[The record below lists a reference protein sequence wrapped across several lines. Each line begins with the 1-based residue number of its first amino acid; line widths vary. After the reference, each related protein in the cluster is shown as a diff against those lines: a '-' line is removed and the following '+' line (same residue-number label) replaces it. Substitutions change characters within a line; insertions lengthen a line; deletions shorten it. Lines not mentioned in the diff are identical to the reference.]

1 MGQILKLSRK
11 IKVNRTR
18 CQLWLHLSPSLLG
31 PEKHSPHLWP
41 ILQAFLADY
50 NSRPA
55 LKHSQARLLLPKSE
69 RNGPHPR
76 DTFLEPSHTPCLLIP
91 LLLVKIH
98 HILLSTWACMALRS
112 FKKHTGLL
120 SLVLGILSSLFSSLS
135 GVFLVLSVRTPWP
148 QISGAMQLLMSE
160 NHCWLC

>member
-1 MGQILKLSRK
+1 MGSVTESLLIVLALVELYGREYGTIMGQILKLSRK

-91 LLLVKIH
+91 LLLVKNTSH
-98 HILLSTWACMALRS
+98 SPVHLSMHGSRLL
-112 FKKHTGLL
+112 
-120 SLVLGILSSLFSSLS
+120 
-135 GVFLVLSVRTPWP
+135 
-148 QISGAMQLLMSE
+148 
-160 NHCWLC
+160 